1 MNNNFLKIFFSLL
14 ISFLGYSQQ
23 NIASIEIIHF
33 DSSLNYA
40 PGSSVS
46 IHFNP
51 SGIYDFRNDGDDNQ
65 FYIELSNSSGTFDND
80 TSVLDQSISD
90 SFFTTTLNGIIP
102 TIDQVGTYKLRVI
115 ATKALLSDG
124 TYGQLS
130 SINSVDITILTNFT
144 GDILT
149 TYSSTP
155 NSADLF
161 DCSDQGVFYT
171 DAMFGLLLAESST
184 TSGFILTNRR
194 KIRVTDF
201 DLTIADYNIKRVDVI
216 NDDILDIGSLQN
228 SSHTISGNLGI
239 GTYNFQVTKTL
250 SNGISSSYSIVFVL
264 HRSTTTIA
272 NDSGEEICIGN
283 NVNFNIDTSDAGIG
297 QNYRGSYYTIDFGDG
312 SDLELYTHAEI
323 LYDNTLSHI
332 FGNLSCDS
340 ESGYFIVDKQQFN
353 KYKISNSSNCEY
365 RNIGNGVQKN
375 INTSLSPEAFFD
387 SNSTCE
393 DQDLVVTNLTTLGQY
408 GTNGCSGD
416 ATFYWEISSP
426 NGDEFFPTYEYGEIY
441 DDPYGWLTPNDFP
454 DNNLYGI
461 TIPSSQ
467 VIAGCWEFRLIAI
480 NDDYCQTVSYFPSE
494 NEPPYIVNIDTLPE
508 NSGVYEFDII
518 NNNNDEVSSICVSE
532 SVTLIDNSNLNS
544 LNCQNPTYNWTIS
557 PDQGFS
563 FINFTNENSQFPQIN
578 FNQAGVY
585 TITQE
590 ITNLCGTAAFS
601 QDLLIEG
608 SPSVS
613 FPESSDQIC
622 VISSSIPYVVDFSSI
637 YIPNYSDIPYAPSS
651 FLWSI
656 SGNNID
662 QSDYNYI
669 NGTSENDPYPI
680 ISFNSFKDFTLSL
693 TVDGDCQDSNSDQ
706 IILFINQIPEIN
718 NSINSQILCS
728 GDFSNDI
735 LFQSSLSSGVNYSWT
750 ANSDSYISGYFN
762 NGVGSVL
769 PSHQLTN
776 SSNVSGTVTYT
787 VTPFT
792 NDCVGETTDFIFT
805 INPKPIISDK
815 TLVICSNQSFNLINS
830 LSSLDILPDS
840 TIFTWDLPIS
850 SPENAVSGGFQG
862 SDSNIIQTLT
872 NNTTSP
878 ATLSYVVSSST
889 IQGCNDNNFSL
900 NVIVNPT
907 AQVDQPLDQVICN
920 GDTTSIVEFTTENTG
935 GTTTYA
941 WINNTPS
948 IGLSGSGSGDILAF
962 TATNITTAPIV
973 ATITV
978 TPTFENE
985 GIVCD
990 GEDKTFTITV
1000 NPTAQ
1005 VDQPLDQVVCNE
1017 EDVNVLFTTQNTLG
1031 STSYSWISDIDIGA
1045 GLSGNDDMD
1054 FTANNLTT
1062 EPIVATITVTPTFE
1076 NEGIVCDG
1084 EDKTFTITVNPTAQ
1098 VDQPL
1103 DQVVCN
1109 EEDVNVLF
1117 TTQNT
1122 LGSTSYS
1129 WISDIDIGAGL
1140 SGNDDM
1146 DFTANNLTTEPIVAT
1161 ITVTPT
1167 FENEGIV
1174 CDGEDK
1180 TFTITVNPTVVVN
1193 TLPDQY
1199 ITSGQTSSSLNIS
1212 SNTTN
1217 VTFNWTA
1224 VADSGITG
1232 LINSSSTGTTF
1243 IPAETLFNSGTA
1255 PLDVTYTI
1263 YPVLDSPIDCPA
1275 DPIVYKVIVNPTPS
1289 ISFIEDKIL
1298 CNEQLTSII
1307 FISGTSGG
1315 NETYNWIS
1323 DIDIGAGLSGTG
1335 DMNFTANNLTTEPIV
1350 ATIIVTPSFENG
1362 GVTIEGDSVSFTITV
1377 NPTAQVDQPLDQVIC
1392 NGDTTS
1398 IVEFTTENTGG
1409 TTTYAWINNTPSI
1422 GLSGSGSGDILAF
1435 TATNITTAPI
1445 VATITVTPTFENE
1458 GIVCDGEDKTFTI
1471 TVNPTAQVDQ
1481 PLDQVICNGDTTSI
1495 VEFTTENTGGTT
1507 TYAWINNTPSIG
1519 LSGSGS
1525 GDILAFTATN
1535 ITTAPI
1541 VATITVT
1548 PTFENEGIVCDGEDK
1563 TFTITVNPTAQVD
1576 QPLDQVVCNEEDVN
1590 VLFTTQNTLGSTSY
1604 SWISDIDIGAGLS
1617 GNDDMDFTANNLTTE
1632 PIVATIT
1639 VTPTFENEGIVC
1651 DGEDKTFTITVN
1663 PTVVVNTLPDQYI
1676 TSGQTSSS
1684 VNISSNTTNVTFNW
1698 TAVADSGIT
1707 GLINSSSTGTTFI
1720 PAETLFNSGT
1730 APLDVTYT
1738 IYPVLDSPIDCPAD
1752 PIVYKVIVNPI
1763 ASVISVED
1771 QLLCNEE
1778 GVSVLFNTQNTLGS
1792 TSYNW
1797 ISDIDI
1803 GAGLSGTGDMN
1814 FTANNLTTEPIV
1826 ATITVTPT
1834 FENGGVTNEGDSV
1847 LFTITVNSTA
1857 QVDQP
1862 LDQVICNGDT
1872 TSIVEFTTENTG
1884 GTTTYAWIN
1893 NTPSIGLSGSGSG
1906 DILAFTATN
1915 ITTAPIVATITVTP
1929 TFENEG
1935 IVCDGEDKTFT
1946 ITVNPTAQ
1954 VDQPLD
1960 QVVCNEEDVNVLFT
1974 TQNTLGSTSYSW
1986 ISDID
1991 IGAGLS
1997 GNDDMDFTANNLTTE
2012 PIVATITVTP
2022 TFENEGIVCDG
2033 EDKTFTITVNPT
2045 AQVDQPLDQ
2054 VVYHQ
2059 GTTISVLFTTENTGG
2074 TTTYAWINNTPSIG
2088 LSGSGS
2094 GDILAFTANNLT
2106 TEPIVATITVTPSFE
2121 NGGVICYG
2129 EDKTFTITVNPTAQ
2143 VDDITDQVI
2152 CHLDEVSV
2160 LFSTQNTSG
2169 TSSYSWTSNVDIG
2182 AGLSGTGDMNFT
2194 ATNLTSEPIVAT
2206 TSVIPSFTSGGITN
2220 IGDVI
2225 SFTIT
2230 VNPTAQVDQP
2240 LDQVVCN
2247 EEDVNVLFTTQN
2259 TLGST
2264 SYSWISD
2271 IDIGAG
2277 LSGNDDMDFTA
2288 NNLTTEPIVATITVT
2303 PTFENEGIVC
2313 DGEDKT
2319 FTITVNPTAQ
2329 VDQPLDQV
2337 ICNGDTTSIVEFT
2350 TENTGGTTTYAW
2362 INNTPSIGLSGS
2374 GSGDILAFTATNITT
2389 APIVATIT
2397 VTPTFENEGIVCDG
2411 EDKTFTITVNP
2422 TAQVDQ
2428 PLDQVVCNEEDVN
2441 VLFTT
2446 QNTLGST
2453 SYSWISDIDIG
2464 AGLSGNDDM
2473 DFTANNLTT
2482 EPIVATITVTPTFE
2496 NEGIVCDGEDKT
2508 FTITVNPTAQVDQP
2522 LDQVICNGDTTSI
2535 VEFTTENTGGTTTYA
2550 WINNTPSIGLSGSG
2564 SGDILAFT
2572 ATNITTAPIVA
2583 TITVTP
2589 TFENEGIVCDGE
2601 DKTFTITVNPTAQV
2615 DQPLDQVVCNEED
2628 VNVLFTTQNTLGSTS
2643 YSWIS
2648 DIDIGAGL
2656 SGNDDMDFTANNL
2669 TTEPIVAT
2677 ITVTPTFENEGIVC
2691 DGEDKTFTIT
2701 VNPNADM
2708 NGVEDQVVCHGEST
2722 ESIIFSTNNFNGVM
2736 SYTWTNDTPSIG
2748 LSANGSGD
2756 ILSFTAINT
2765 NSAPITANIIVTPT
2779 FGFDNVVCDGEQKI
2793 FTITVNP
2800 TAQVE
2805 QPEDQT
2811 VCNGDDVTVE
2821 FFTNNAVG
2829 NISYTWFTDIDV
2841 GSGLTGEGDLNFTA
2855 INQTTSP
2862 IISNISVIS
2871 SFEDGLN
2878 NCSGTVKNF
2887 VIKVNPTAQVNS
2899 VEDIFICEGEMSSV
2913 IDFTTINSNGVISYT
2928 WINDNTDIGLAASG
2942 VGPIESFVAENPTNE
2957 IIIANLIVTPT
2968 YSNDGVLCL
2977 GPSENFSI
2985 SVSPM
2990 PEMNE
2995 VITNVDCSYS
3005 EPLCVAS
3012 IQISPEGIGPF
3023 VYNWVSLDGNDITNP
3038 SNPDQFD
3045 LCPGT
3050 YRVTVTDGSNCSY
3063 SYEYQIIP
3071 PEPIEFTLVTLT
3083 NLSCNNIGSEFCD
3096 GSIEISTNGG
3106 SFPYALQEWYTET
3119 IPGSGDFDLGPLVN
3133 INDPNQLVNACQG
3146 NYVYKVLDAYG
3157 CEFISPVY
3165 TVDAAPGQ
3173 VNITETISNYNGYNI
3188 DCFSSNSGS
3197 LEIEVSGGSGIFDF
3211 SLTNDQ
3217 TGQII
3222 DSSQN
3227 QIGPLNLVFDFLTAG
3242 DYTFILIDSN
3252 CSSEIIRNYNL
3263 TQPDELQII
3272 ATLVSPPTCYSGLA
3286 TYDISAT
3293 GGVPP
3298 YIGTGLQSILS
3309 GPASFTVFDSNDCS
3323 DDYSTIVADP
3333 EELLA
3338 EYSTEDALCFGGNGL
3353 ITINPDGGTGIITVN
3368 IYDENFLF
3376 IESSLTSQNTPIS
3389 FIQPNGTYFFD
3400 FYDANDC
3407 YFGPQLVVIN
3417 EPDPILVDIDIIQPN
3432 CNSDP
3437 EWSFN
3442 NGSICI
3448 SITGGSNPIPNG
3460 VNWIDNG
3467 NGNWCLTDLSDGI
3480 YPVVIVDENG
3490 CEPVNEIQNVVL
3502 TSPTPI
3508 TVDFNSSIDVDCD
3521 TNTITQTNFIFI
3533 DGGQPPYE
3541 ITWSGGIYDPLNSNI
3556 METSVEGNYSAFV
3569 NDQLGILNG
3578 CPPLEFQL
3586 DPIIFQQFGYS
3597 DFTFN
3602 SANSDFCDIFAVSD
3616 PVNFTNISNG
3626 DVVNFE
3632 WNFGDGSPVITN
3644 IQSPTHV
3651 YDVIGD
3657 YNVVLTVED
3666 VYGCTDSYSQII
3678 EITKGYEIINPNAFT
3693 PNGDGINDTIR
3704 PVYNCMTNVKMS
3716 IYDTWGSLIYT
3727 ESGENIYGWD
3737 GNIDGNPAENGNY
3750 IMVVEAETF
3759 NGRVL
3764 NLNGP
3769 VTLIK

>member
-1 MNNNFLKIFFSLL
+1 MNNNFLKNIFLTINF
-14 ISFLGYSQQ
+14 FFGYSQQ

-1323 DIDIGAGLSGTG
+1323 DIEIGAGFSGTG

-1535 ITTAPI
+1535 ITTEPI

-1684 VNISSNTTNVTFNW
+1684 LNISSNTTNVTFNW

-1847 LFTITVNSTA
+1847 LFTITVNPTA

-2059 GTTISVLFTTENTGG
+2059 GTTTSVLFTTENTGG

-2094 GDILAFTANNLT
+2094 GDILAFTATNIT

-2389 APIVATIT
+2389 EPIVATIT

-2572 ATNITTAPIVA
+2572 ATNITTEPIVA

-3626 DVVNFE
+3626 DIVNFE

>member
-1663 PTVVVNTLPDQYI
+1663 PTVVVNTLSDQYI

-1684 VNISSNTTNVTFNW
+1684 LNISSNTTNVTFNW

-2337 ICNGDTTSIVEFT
+2337 VCNGDTTSIVEFT

>member
-962 TATNITTAPIV
+962 TATNITTEPIV

-1323 DIDIGAGLSGTG
+1323 DIEIGAGLSGTG

-1684 VNISSNTTNVTFNW
+1684 LNISSNTTNVTFNW

-1872 TSIVEFTTENTG
+1872 TSIVEFDDREHRRYNH
-1884 GTTTYAWIN
+1884 
-1893 NTPSIGLSGSGSG
+1893 LRM
-1906 DILAFTATN
+1906 
-1915 ITTAPIVATITVTP
+1915 
-1929 TFENEG
+1929 
-1935 IVCDGEDKTFT
+1935 DK
-1946 ITVNPTAQ
+1946 Q
-1954 VDQPLD
+1954 
-1960 QVVCNEEDVNVLFT
+1960 
-1974 TQNTLGSTSYSW
+1974 YS
-1986 ISDID
+1986 
-1991 IGAGLS
+1991 
-1997 GNDDMDFTANNLTTE
+1997 
-2012 PIVATITVTP
+2012 
-2022 TFENEGIVCDG
+2022 
-2033 EDKTFTITVNPT
+2033 K
-2045 AQVDQPLDQ
+2045 
-2054 VVYHQ
+2054 Y
-2059 GTTISVLFTTENTGG
+2059 
-2074 TTTYAWINNTPSIG
+2074 
-2088 LSGSGS
+2088 
-2094 GDILAFTANNLT
+2094 
-2106 TEPIVATITVTPSFE
+2106 
-2121 NGGVICYG
+2121 
-2129 EDKTFTITVNPTAQ
+2129 
-2143 VDDITDQVI
+2143 
-2152 CHLDEVSV
+2152 
-2160 LFSTQNTSG
+2160 
-2169 TSSYSWTSNVDIG
+2169 
-2182 AGLSGTGDMNFT
+2182 
-2194 ATNLTSEPIVAT
+2194 
-2206 TSVIPSFTSGGITN
+2206 
-2220 IGDVI
+2220 
-2225 SFTIT
+2225 
-2230 VNPTAQVDQP
+2230 
-2240 LDQVVCN
+2240 
-2247 EEDVNVLFTTQN
+2247 
-2259 TLGST
+2259 
-2264 SYSWISD
+2264 
-2271 IDIGAG
+2271 
-2277 LSGNDDMDFTA
+2277 
-2288 NNLTTEPIVATITVT
+2288 
-2303 PTFENEGIVC
+2303 
-2313 DGEDKT
+2313 
-2319 FTITVNPTAQ
+2319 
-2329 VDQPLDQV
+2329 
-2337 ICNGDTTSIVEFT
+2337 
-2350 TENTGGTTTYAW
+2350 
-2362 INNTPSIGLSGS
+2362 
-2374 GSGDILAFTATNITT
+2374 
-2389 APIVATIT
+2389 
-2397 VTPTFENEGIVCDG
+2397 
-2411 EDKTFTITVNP
+2411 
-2422 TAQVDQ
+2422 
-2428 PLDQVVCNEEDVN
+2428 
-2441 VLFTT
+2441 
-2446 QNTLGST
+2446 
-2453 SYSWISDIDIG
+2453 
-2464 AGLSGNDDM
+2464 
-2473 DFTANNLTT
+2473 
-2482 EPIVATITVTPTFE
+2482 
-2496 NEGIVCDGEDKT
+2496 
-2508 FTITVNPTAQVDQP
+2508 
-2522 LDQVICNGDTTSI
+2522 
-2535 VEFTTENTGGTTTYA
+2535 
-2550 WINNTPSIGLSGSG
+2550 
-2564 SGDILAFT
+2564 
-2572 ATNITTAPIVA
+2572 
-2583 TITVTP
+2583 
-2589 TFENEGIVCDGE
+2589 
-2601 DKTFTITVNPTAQV
+2601 
-2615 DQPLDQVVCNEED
+2615 
-2628 VNVLFTTQNTLGSTS
+2628 
-2643 YSWIS
+2643 
-2648 DIDIGAGL
+2648 
-2656 SGNDDMDFTANNL
+2656 
-2669 TTEPIVAT
+2669 
-2677 ITVTPTFENEGIVC
+2677 
-2691 DGEDKTFTIT
+2691 
-2701 VNPNADM
+2701 
-2708 NGVEDQVVCHGEST
+2708 
-2722 ESIIFSTNNFNGVM
+2722 
-2736 SYTWTNDTPSIG
+2736 
-2748 LSANGSGD
+2748 
-2756 ILSFTAINT
+2756 
-2765 NSAPITANIIVTPT
+2765 
-2779 FGFDNVVCDGEQKI
+2779 
-2793 FTITVNP
+2793 
-2800 TAQVE
+2800 
-2805 QPEDQT
+2805 
-2811 VCNGDDVTVE
+2811 
-2821 FFTNNAVG
+2821 
-2829 NISYTWFTDIDV
+2829 
-2841 GSGLTGEGDLNFTA
+2841 
-2855 INQTTSP
+2855 
-2862 IISNISVIS
+2862 
-2871 SFEDGLN
+2871 
-2878 NCSGTVKNF
+2878 
-2887 VIKVNPTAQVNS
+2887 
-2899 VEDIFICEGEMSSV
+2899 
-2913 IDFTTINSNGVISYT
+2913 
-2928 WINDNTDIGLAASG
+2928 
-2942 VGPIESFVAENPTNE
+2942 
-2957 IIIANLIVTPT
+2957 
-2968 YSNDGVLCL
+2968 
-2977 GPSENFSI
+2977 
-2985 SVSPM
+2985 
-2990 PEMNE
+2990 
-2995 VITNVDCSYS
+2995 
-3005 EPLCVAS
+3005 
-3012 IQISPEGIGPF
+3012 
-3023 VYNWVSLDGNDITNP
+3023 
-3038 SNPDQFD
+3038 
-3045 LCPGT
+3045 
-3050 YRVTVTDGSNCSY
+3050 
-3063 SYEYQIIP
+3063 
-3071 PEPIEFTLVTLT
+3071 
-3083 NLSCNNIGSEFCD
+3083 
-3096 GSIEISTNGG
+3096 
-3106 SFPYALQEWYTET
+3106 
-3119 IPGSGDFDLGPLVN
+3119 
-3133 INDPNQLVNACQG
+3133 
-3146 NYVYKVLDAYG
+3146 
-3157 CEFISPVY
+3157 
-3165 TVDAAPGQ
+3165 
-3173 VNITETISNYNGYNI
+3173 
-3188 DCFSSNSGS
+3188 
-3197 LEIEVSGGSGIFDF
+3197 
-3211 SLTNDQ
+3211 
-3217 TGQII
+3217 
-3222 DSSQN
+3222 
-3227 QIGPLNLVFDFLTAG
+3227 
-3242 DYTFILIDSN
+3242 
-3252 CSSEIIRNYNL
+3252 
-3263 TQPDELQII
+3263 
-3272 ATLVSPPTCYSGLA
+3272 
-3286 TYDISAT
+3286 
-3293 GGVPP
+3293 
-3298 YIGTGLQSILS
+3298 
-3309 GPASFTVFDSNDCS
+3309 
-3323 DDYSTIVADP
+3323 
-3333 EELLA
+3333 
-3338 EYSTEDALCFGGNGL
+3338 
-3353 ITINPDGGTGIITVN
+3353 
-3368 IYDENFLF
+3368 
-3376 IESSLTSQNTPIS
+3376 
-3389 FIQPNGTYFFD
+3389 
-3400 FYDANDC
+3400 
-3407 YFGPQLVVIN
+3407 
-3417 EPDPILVDIDIIQPN
+3417 
-3432 CNSDP
+3432 
-3437 EWSFN
+3437 WSFRKWQRRY
-3442 NGSICI
+3442 SCFH
-3448 SITGGSNPIPNG
+3448 SN
-3460 VNWIDNG
+3460 
-3467 NGNWCLTDLSDGI
+3467 
-3480 YPVVIVDENG
+3480 
-3490 CEPVNEIQNVVL
+3490 
-3502 TSPTPI
+3502 
-3508 TVDFNSSIDVDCD
+3508 
-3521 TNTITQTNFIFI
+3521 
-3533 DGGQPPYE
+3533 
-3541 ITWSGGIYDPLNSNI
+3541 
-3556 METSVEGNYSAFV
+3556 
-3569 NDQLGILNG
+3569 
-3578 CPPLEFQL
+3578 
-3586 DPIIFQQFGYS
+3586 
-3597 DFTFN
+3597 
-3602 SANSDFCDIFAVSD
+3602 
-3616 PVNFTNISNG
+3616 
-3626 DVVNFE
+3626 
-3632 WNFGDGSPVITN
+3632 
-3644 IQSPTHV
+3644 
-3651 YDVIGD
+3651 
-3657 YNVVLTVED
+3657 
-3666 VYGCTDSYSQII
+3666 
-3678 EITKGYEIINPNAFT
+3678 
-3693 PNGDGINDTIR
+3693 
-3704 PVYNCMTNVKMS
+3704 
-3716 IYDTWGSLIYT
+3716 
-3727 ESGENIYGWD
+3727 
-3737 GNIDGNPAENGNY
+3737 
-3750 IMVVEAETF
+3750 
-3759 NGRVL
+3759 
-3764 NLNGP
+3764 
-3769 VTLIK
+3769 